1 MIFILSP
8 SKFGRAAYRLT
19 TAADIIGYP
28 IKLQRTPAAM
38 AEPIT
43 PAIFGAMACM
53 SK

>member
-8 SKFGRAAYRLT
+8 SKFARTADRLA
-19 TAADIIGYP
+19 TATDIIGYP
-28 IKLQRTPAAM
+28 IKLQSTPAAM

-43 PAIFGAMACM
+43 PAILGAMACM